1 MKLCSKP
8 TNEERS
14 MTDVLQQATLIV
26 DALQKVRDEALH
38 HGRTVTEKGKG
49 IDDHQVHA
57 ERLAYLATEV
67 EAARALAA
75 YAAGAQANGDSETS
89 EMALGFAAE
98 IGQKHLNQADTH
110 LTAFGFPESVLA
122 ETLCRS
128 E

>member
-1 MKLCSKP
+1 MGVSFTLA
-8 TNEERS
+8 NEERD

-67 EAARALAA
+67 EAARALLT
-75 YAAGAQANGDSETS
+75 YAQAAQGQGN
-89 EMALGFAAE
+89 AE
-98 IGQKHLNQADTH
+98 IG
-110 LTAFGFPESVLA
+110 
-122 ETLCRS
+122 
-128 E
+128 